1 MSVALLAAVAVAV
14 GFFVGAVGVGGVL
27 LIPALVL
34 LGGLGIH
41 VASATALFTFLFTGL
56 LGTWLFH
63 RQGSIER
70 RLVIPVCGGS
80 ALFSYLGAMAASM
93 INARPLEYII
103 AAIIIV
109 AGVYVLRP
117 SRRGAGAQRDGR
129 GPAQQALLLAVGAVA
144 GFGSGLSGAGGAA
157 FSVPMM
163 MALGF
168 NPLASIGVSQVLQI
182 VVATSGTLGN
192 LQYGAVDFATAA
204 WVSVLELAG
213 VFLGVR
219 AAHAA
224 PIALLR
230 GLAAVLCIAVGGF
243 MLLRA

>member
-1 MSVALLAAVAVAV
+1 
-14 GFFVGAVGVGGVL
+14 
-27 LIPALVL
+27 
-34 LGGLGIH
+34 
-41 VASATALFTFLFTGL
+41 
-56 LGTWLFH
+56 
-63 RQGSIER
+63 
-70 RLVIPVCGGS
+70 
-80 ALFSYLGAMAASM
+80 
-93 INARPLEYII
+93 
-103 AAIIIV
+103 
-109 AGVYVLRP
+109 
-117 SRRGAGAQRDGR
+117 
-129 GPAQQALLLAVGAVA
+129 
-144 GFGSGLSGAGGAA
+144 
-157 FSVPMM
+157 MM